1 MKLRTLML
9 IAAVTGL
16 TLFVPIAA
24 SGTVVRPFTTEP
36 EEYDIVDVTITD
48 SRINLSDKTFER
60 GNGIDFRVKN
70 IGKKAHNFRLVAVG
84 QTIISLDRQGLGT
97 TLLKAGQTGVLQV
110 YLDARGTYGY
120 RSTARIDRAKPGMHG
135 KLSVL

>member
-1 MKLRTLML
+1 MKLRTLVL
-9 IAAVTGL
+9 IAFTVAVSA
-16 TLFVPIAA
+16 FVPTA
-24 SGTVVRPFTTEP
+24 SSGVLRPFTTEP
-36 EEYDIVDVTITD
+36 EEYATVDVKITD
-48 SRINLSDKTFER
+48 SRIILSEKEFER

-70 IGKKAHNFRLVAVG
+70 VGKKVHNFRLVAVG

-97 TLLKAGQTGVLQV
+97 AMLKPGGTGVLQV
-110 YLDARGTYGY
+110 YLDARGVYGY

>member
-1 MKLRTLML
+1 VKLRTLML

-48 SRINLSDKTFER
+48 SRIILSDKTFER

-70 IGKKAHNFRLVAVG
+70 VGKKVHNFRLVAVG
-84 QTIISLDRQGLGT
+84 QTIIGLDRQGLGVGM
-97 TLLKAGQTGVLQV
+97 LKSGQTGVLQV
-110 YLDARGTYGY
+110 YLDARGVYGY